1 MAQTVPISLSCNI
14 NMFKLKKIIRFSV
27 HFKKPETSS
36 VLIVKNWVFP
46 EREMELALL
55 CCIVQRFTDA

>member
-1 MAQTVPISLSCNI
+1 
-14 NMFKLKKIIRFSV
+14 MFKLKKIIRFSV